1 MNRFKKKKKLYEKN
15 DMIRACTWMG
25 IRELQIELV
34 NCIANWLYEHV
45 HFDWSCIQ
53 VVQYNANDVQN
64 NDNVIQC
71 ITKLSAIL
79 VQVTAV
85 GRKTLAWQTGGCRSD
100 CFRKCYRTNF
110 DRACLLICW
119 QIWKERNARVFDQ
132 QSRSPDQLV
141 EAIKEEIVVWKEAG
155 YFTVYNS

>member
-1 MNRFKKKKKLYEKN
+1 MYHQTQCYFSTSHSSRTEDLGLA
-15 DMIRACTWMG
+15 DWWM
-25 IRELQIELV
+25 
-34 NCIANWLYEHV
+34 
-45 HFDWSCIQ
+45 Q
-53 VVQYNANDVQN
+53 VR
-64 NDNVIQC
+64 
-71 ITKLSAIL
+71 L
-79 VQVTAV
+79 
-85 GRKTLAWQTGGCRSD
+85 